1 MSVVPSPEKE
11 FNVLVLNVEYLLRAV
26 LRGVVEHVG
35 VGDLCTFRVV
45 SLVRAN
51 ILVTAVFPLTETLV
65 RSWWRFGLPVLV
77 VVSQKDCRG
86 VPLTAAMD
94 LSVAVLMV
102 THTEPS
108 VAPRVCWTGSQ
119 TGTFLASPSGK
130 KNCFTEKGSSY

>member
-11 FNVLVLNVEYLLRAV
+11 FNVLVFNVEYLLRAV

-65 RSWWRFGLPVLV
+65 RSW
-77 VVSQKDCRG
+77 
-86 VPLTAAMD
+86 
-94 LSVAVLMV
+94 
-102 THTEPS
+102 
-108 VAPRVCWTGSQ
+108 
-119 TGTFLASPSGK
+119 
-130 KNCFTEKGSSY
+130 